1 MIRSTDDLREL
12 SESDVEALDSVWKE
26 YGYYSATKLCDITH
40 SSFCL
45 NGKILKAIANRYL

>member
-26 YGYYSATKLCDITH
+26 YGITQQQNFVI
-40 SSFCL
+40 SLIAPFVL
-45 NGKILKAIANRYL
+45 NGKILKAIAN